1 VIVNER
7 QRRFETLYL
16 TYYGHLMRYAAR
28 RVEDGQQA
36 DVVAETFTIAWRRL
50 DQLRGDDPLPWLY
63 GIARRVLANDRRAR
77 FRRLRLAERITAQAA
92 APASD
97 HAEDVAARVSL
108 AAMIDALP
116 EGDRE
121 CLRLAEWEQ
130 LTPCAAAAVMG
141 CSVTTY
147 KVRLHRAR
155 RRLAALLARQ
165 THVGDD
171 QDAATSQHQSIQ
183 AVRCER

>member
-1 VIVNER
+1 MDER

-16 TYYGHLMRYAAR
+16 RYYGHLMRYAAR

-77 FRRLRLAERITAQAA
+77 FRRLRLAERMTAQAA
-92 APASD
+92 AHTGD

-108 AAMIDALP
+108 AAIIDRLP

-121 CLRLAEWEQ
+121 CLRLAEWER
-130 LTPCAAAAVMG
+130 LTPCAATAVMG
-141 CSVTTY
+141 CSATTY

-155 RRLAALLARQ
+155 RRLAALLARE
-165 THVGDD
+165 TH
-171 QDAATSQHQSIQ
+171 AAQEHETASSQHPSIQ